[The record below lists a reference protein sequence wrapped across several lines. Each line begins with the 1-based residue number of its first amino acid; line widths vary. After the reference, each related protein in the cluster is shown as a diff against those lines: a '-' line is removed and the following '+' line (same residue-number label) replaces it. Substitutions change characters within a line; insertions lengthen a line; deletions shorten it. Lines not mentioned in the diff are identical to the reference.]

1 MSSESVRQRL
11 KAPAVHVIDT
21 EDGAILKRGCTEL
34 KIGGA
39 GAAGTVRKVLAAT
52 SAGGATSAEICGLF
66 VPSAAPLVRQL
77 IEQLLARHFLVPVD
91 EAESA
96 ADEAESPL
104 DIFYWHF
111 GDKARQ
117 VAERLH
123 KQSLVVLGVNCV
135 SRQLAASLSASGV
148 ENVRVWDHPRLR
160 NRRFFDEA
168 GKLKDGQWPA
178 SLPSP
183 CEWTNEIDPESLG
196 CLIASSDFGGWETL
210 HEWNRFCVQYHKHF
224 LPVVLQDL
232 VGYVGPLVIP
242 GETACLECVRMRRNS
257 HAEDHE
263 ARGLI
268 EESAFEG
275 QGAIGF
281 HPSMASIL
289 GDIAAVELT
298 KFYSGVLPSPKVGT
312 LIEVNLLATGLTSR
326 KVLKAPRCPVCS
338 PLLTRSSVSP
348 DKAAV
353 ASSPG

>member
-11 KAPAVHVIDT
+11 KALAVHVIDT
-21 EDGAILKRGCTEL
+21 EDGAIVKRGCTEL

-39 GAAGTVRKVLAAT
+39 GAAETVRKVLAAT
-52 SAGGATSAEICGLF
+52 AAGGATSAEICELF

-77 IEQLLARHFLVPVD
+77 VEQLLARHLLAPVE
-91 EAESA
+91 EADPA
-96 ADEAESPL
+96 AEEPEGPL

-117 VAERLH
+117 VAERLNR
-123 KQSLVVLGVNCV
+123 QSPAIIGVNCI
-135 SRQLAASLSASGV
+135 SRQLAASLAASGV
-148 ENVRVWDHPRLR
+148 EDVRVLDHPRLR
-160 NRRFFDEA
+160 NLRFFDKT
-168 GKLKDGQWPA
+168 GRLKAGQWPA

-183 CEWTNEIDPESLG
+183 LEWRNEMDPDSLG
-196 CLIASSDFGGWETL
+196 CLIAASDFGGWETL
-210 HEWNRFCVQYHKHF
+210 YEWNRFCVQYHKPF

-232 VGYVGPLVIP
+232 VGYVGPLVMP
-242 GETACLECVRMRRNS
+242 GETACLECVRMRRRS
-257 HAEDHE
+257 HLEDD
-263 ARGLI
+263 ALRRTI

-289 GDIAAVELT
+289 GDIAALELT
-298 KFYSGVLPSPKVGT
+298 KFYSDVLPRPKVGT
-312 LIEVNLLATGLTSR
+312 LIEVNLLETGLTSR

-338 PLLTRSSVSP
+338 PLLARSSVSP

-353 ASSPG
+353 VSSPG